1 MRLPLLLALLITV
14 AATTA
19 SAGSIRVL
27 SHLGSVG
34 GGDIVLIRGDA
45 DVQFFSPVCDPAPAC
60 APRVL
65 FGAVPAR
72 SVSAFDENTVQ
83 VITPAHTQGAVDVT
97 VTGLFGSVTL
107 PRAYT
112 FDGYGH
118 QLSRSN
124 YQAVLVPILL
134 GPAGQPLPG
143 LAGSSWISE
152 LWMRNRSAYPVELLT
167 AGYPGCYEPCS
178 PCCTGTT
185 PFPSLAAESL
195 QRLDATIPGSV
206 IPAFLYYV
214 QRGGAD
220 ALSFSLRVRDVSRVA
235 ENLGTEI
242 PIVHEEQFGSEL
254 DLLNVPLDPS
264 SRTALRVYGMTGQG
278 SVVRFRIFSMP
289 DARPL
294 GDRSLV
300 LDRGVNRADDVLN
313 DMPRQPSY
321 GVIYDLRA
329 AFPDILPG
337 RYRINVSANSATVG
351 RFWAFAS
358 ATNNVTQLFTTITP
372 QNLR

>member
-1 MRLPLLLALLITV
+1 MRLPLLLALLITI

-19 SAGSIRVL
+19 HAGSIRVL

-34 GGDIVLIRGDA
+34 GGDLVLIRGDA

-65 FGAVPAR
+65 FGGVPAR

-83 VITPAHTQGAVDVT
+83 VITPAHAKGTVDVT

-107 PRAYT
+107 PGAYT
-112 FDGYGH
+112 FDGFGGK
-118 QLSRSN
+118 LARSN
-124 YQAVLVPILL
+124 FEAVLIPILL

-264 SRTALRVYGMTGQG
+264 SRTALRVYGMTGQA

-289 DARPL
+289 DGRPL

-300 LDRGVNRADDVLN
+300 LDRGVNFADDLLH

-321 GVIYDLRA
+321 GVIYDLGA
-329 AFPDILPG
+329 AFPEILPG

-351 RFWAFAS
+351 QFWTFAS
-358 ATNNVTQLFTTITP
+358 ATNNITQLFTTITP
-372 QNLR
+372 